1 MTKEQ
6 FSLLL
11 SENNLMLSQNQFNQL
26 DQYFHLLIEKNKVM
40 NLTGI
45 TEEGEVYEKHFYD
58 SLLFTFSAFFKKEG
72 ASLID
77 VGSGAGFPGLV
88 IAICY
93 PNLDVTLL
101 EPLGKRCN
109 FLNEVITALK
119 LTNVNVVNMRSEDYA
134 QTNREKYDFC
144 VSRAV
149 ARLNILLELMMPLIK
164 VGGIFIALKGDK
176 GDEELL
182 EAANALKKL
191 SGTVIE
197 KQEVTLP
204 TNHDKR
210 INIFV
215 KKEKATANIYPR
227 LYAKIKKKPL

>member
-11 SENNLMLSQNQFNQL
+11 SENNLILSQNQLNQL

-58 SLLFTFSAFFKKEG
+58 SLLFTFSSLFKKEG

-88 IAICY
+88 LAICY

-134 QTNREKYDFC
+134 LANREKYDFC

-149 ARLNILLELMMPLIK
+149 AKLNILLELMMPLIK

-182 EAANALKKL
+182 ESANALKKL